1 MDDET
6 EKIKL
11 NEKALDDRLEELI
24 DERISEKIDDSEFT
38 LSTIINRTVKRLL
51 KYSNGVINPYFGI
64 LTDYITKNRLS
75 PKTKQ
80 KLKEELEK
88 IRRAVNDIDSDAGE
102 KEEAINEAID
112 KIDNM
117 FVKILE
123 FVKDK

>member
-1 MDDET
+1 MEN
-6 EKIKL
+6 EI
-11 NEKALDDRLEELI
+11 NEFEKAIDDRLEELI
-24 DERISEKIDDSEFT
+24 DKCFSGEIDDSDFFLLT
-38 LSTIINRTVKRLL
+38 VLNQLDKQLLSYCEGKPHHLIGLIIRSISKDRL
-51 KYSNGVINPYFGI
+51 
-64 LTDYITKNRLS
+64 T